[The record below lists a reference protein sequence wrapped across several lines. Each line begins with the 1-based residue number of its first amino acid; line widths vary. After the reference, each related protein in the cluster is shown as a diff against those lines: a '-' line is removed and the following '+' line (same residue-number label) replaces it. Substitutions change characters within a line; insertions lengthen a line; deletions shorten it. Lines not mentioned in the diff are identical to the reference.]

1 MLVMAA
7 YNAGAES
14 PARFGFPVGQAGL
27 AVQLHPSRVGQ
38 DKFVDRVPDQFHVL
52 ADGLSHAKC
61 TTICHVHCI
70 FQ

>member
-14 PARFGFPVGQAGL
+14 PARFGFPVGQTRL

-38 DKFVDRVPDQFHVL
+38 DKFVDRVPDQFYVL
-52 ADGLSHAKC
+52 ADGLFHAKC
-61 TTICHVHCI
+61 TTICLVHCI
-70 FQ
+70 VQ